1 MMGMSNAIVEHVI
14 LSPVPTPEEMA
25 ARLGISEERVAALR
39 RIMRARGATVRGA
52 VAVNRQGFRRA
63 EPSKT
68 TRAQTKPS
76 TKGLHGKAA
85 SR

>member
-1 MMGMSNAIVEHVI
+1 MGMSNAIVEHVI

-39 RIMRARGATVRGA
+39 RIMRARGRTERGK
-52 VAVNRQGFRRA
+52 
-63 EPSKT
+63 S

-76 TKGLHGKAA
+76 TKGLHAKAA
-85 SR
+85 AR